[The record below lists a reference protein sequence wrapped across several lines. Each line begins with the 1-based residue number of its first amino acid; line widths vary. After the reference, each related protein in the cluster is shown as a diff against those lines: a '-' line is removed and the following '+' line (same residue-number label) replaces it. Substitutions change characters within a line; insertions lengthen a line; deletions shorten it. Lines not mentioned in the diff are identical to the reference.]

1 MENGATNGN
10 SSEFFNLKEMPHII
24 RALDRNQKVHENI
37 LSVIGNTPLV
47 KLTKI
52 PKAEGIQCE
61 MYAKCEFVN
70 PGGSVKDRIAYRMVL
85 EAERRGVLIP
95 GKSVIV
101 EPTSGNTG
109 IGLALASAVRG
120 YRCIIVLPEKMSD
133 EKVNTLLAL
142 GAEIIRTPTE
152 AASDSP
158 EGNIMVAQRLSKEI
172 PNAVLLDQYNN
183 VCNPLAHYDGTAEEI
198 LWSLDDDVDMV
209 VIGAGTCGTISGI
222 AHKIKERCPKCIV
235 VGVDPHGSILAQPED
250 LNASDVQMY
259 EVEGIGYD
267 FLPRTLDRKVIDTW
281 IKTDDCGALQ
291 MSRRLIK
298 EEGFLCGGSS
308 GAAMWAATKAAKQ
321 LKAGQKCVVLLPD
334 NIRNY
339 MTKFISDQWLE
350 ARSFKPIPKNN
361 ELWWWNIPLLEN
373 IVPKTASLTINSSV
387 SDAIAALR
395 NSGSSVVTVLDN
407 KGCLTGVF
415 TADNTRK
422 RLANIPGSSAED
434 LEKFV
439 VKKIYKVDLANNP
452 TLGAVSRILDI
463 APYVI
468 VVNTESS
475 QSIPKIIGAFT
486 SDDLLLFVSGNQP
499 TLSTNDSLSS
509 KIQNGNVAY
518 PGQKSSKASSDPVQ
532 PVQANSGITV

>member
-24 RALDRNQKVHENI
+24 KPLDRKQKVYENI
-37 LSVIGNTPLV
+37 LSVIGDTPLV
-47 KLTKI
+47 KLSKI
-52 PKAEGIQCE
+52 PKEEGVQCQ
-61 MYAKCEFVN
+61 MYAKCEFVS
-70 PGGSVKDRIAYRMVL
+70 PGGSVKDRIAYRMVQD
-85 EAERRGVLIP
+85 AERRGVLIP
-95 GKSVIV
+95 GKSVII

-109 IGLALASAVRG
+109 IGLALASAVKG

-158 EGNIMVAQRLSKEI
+158 EGNLLVARRLSKEI

-209 VIGAGTCGTISGI
+209 VIGAGTCGTISGV
-222 AHKIKERCPKCIV
+222 AHKIKERCPKCVV
-235 VGVDPHGSILAQPED
+235 VGVDPVGSILAEPEE
-250 LNASDVQMY
+250 LNVSDVQMY

-267 FLPRTLDRKVIDTW
+267 FLPRTLDRKVIDKW
-281 IKTDDCGALQ
+281 IKTNDCCALQ

-298 EEGFLCGGSS
+298 EEGLLCGGSS
-308 GAAMWAATKAAKQ
+308 GAVMSAAIKAAKQ

-339 MTKFISDQWLE
+339 MTKFISDQWME
-350 ARSFKPIPKNN
+350 ARNFKPIPNN
-361 ELWWWNIPLLEN
+361 DELWWWNKPLLEN
-373 IVPKTASLTINSSV
+373 MVPTTVSISLNSSP

-395 NSGSSVVTVLDN
+395 KSGSPLVTVVDN

-422 RLANIPGSSAED
+422 RLANIPGSSKD
-434 LEKFV
+434 GLEKLV
-439 VKKIYKVDLANNP
+439 VKKIYKVDLSNNP
-452 TLGAVSRILDI
+452 TLGAVSRMLDI
-463 APYVI
+463 APYV
-468 VVNTESS
+468 VVVKTESS
-475 QSIPKIIGAFT
+475 QNTPKVIGAIT
-486 SDDLLLFVSGNQP
+486 SDDLLIFISSNQP
-499 TLSTNDSLSS
+499 STTTAESVSA
-509 KIQNGNVAY
+509 KIQNGNVAS
-518 PGQKSSKASSDPVQ
+518 PGKKSPKSSSDN
-532 PVQANSGITV
+532 VQAVKANSSIPV